1 MHDWIFIE
9 LCEKDLLTIGNRNTL
24 LREVHNVLK
33 LETVLLKIYIYR
45 LINFRSN
52 LIEPRYKD

>member
-1 MHDWIFIE
+1 MHDWMFIE
-9 LCEKDLLTIGNRNTL
+9 LCEKDLLTTGNRNTL

-33 LETVLLKIYIYR
+33 LGTVLLKIYIYR
-45 LINFRSN
+45 LINFRLN